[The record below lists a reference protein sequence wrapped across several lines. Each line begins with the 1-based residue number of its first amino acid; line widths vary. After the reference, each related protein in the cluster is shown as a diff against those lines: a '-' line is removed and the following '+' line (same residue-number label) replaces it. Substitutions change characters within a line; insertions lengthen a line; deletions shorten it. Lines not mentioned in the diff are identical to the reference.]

1 MRERVSSCF
10 FVSKC
15 CLFSE
20 CRHWLNK
27 KEAYSKPQRTR
38 KGEWSAD
45 GSEDQRGVQT
55 DREGPNYQGRSLDT
69 RGMQSQKV
77 INGGTEEATEM
88 ESAQEMAE

>member
-1 MRERVSSCF
+1 M
-10 FVSKC
+10 
-15 CLFSE
+15 
-20 CRHWLNK
+20 
-27 KEAYSKPQRTR
+27 R

-55 DREGPNYQGRSLDT
+55 DREGPNYQGSRLDT